1 MLRRFKCVLS
11 AALVAVLLFTLFPL
25 ASFAADPSIK
35 FSVTKYTLTP
45 EELEEIEPDKEEDV
59 GNYADLYPV
68 PLIVRVA
75 VGGSGKLVGA
85 DFYVSYEGDKL
96 QYSRTINYD
105 SIIDDTA
112 NMAVSDPQ
120 TDTGNRK
127 KINISFFFSEHYA
140 LKSQGESIIYLMF
153 YVKKNPNSA
162 NKKYFFYG
170 NMDFKLIP
178 ENVGYLDNNGNV
190 QIVGQGSN
198 FINVNVANNILTDTP
213 APVRSLEIKKK
224 PSTYAVNKAA
234 PNFVIPNGDLE
245 VGGIKADGTKVNRL
259 SRDDRGL
266 SSGAYSVNKISLTT
280 PGIRTVTITYKDNIS
295 GETITAKFNVNVVDT
310 AGKTVSS
317 LTVTPPTNLYN
328 TVGNPLD
335 TEGLKVVANY
345 TDKTTAT
352 ITNYTI
358 SGYNKD
364 KIGEQTITISL
375 SGKTATF
382 KVYVCPNRGD
392 IDNSG
397 KIDAGDARLVLRYA
411 AKLDR
416 PNEAVIKAMDCDKDG
431 KVNASDA
438 RKILRYVAK
447 LDKTF

>member
-1 MLRRFKCVLS
+1 
-11 AALVAVLLFTLFPL
+11 
-25 ASFAADPSIK
+25 
-35 FSVTKYTLTP
+35 
-45 EELEEIEPDKEEDV
+45 
-59 GNYADLYPV
+59 
-68 PLIVRVA
+68 
-75 VGGSGKLVGA
+75 
-85 DFYVSYEGDKL
+85 
-96 QYSRTINYD
+96 
-105 SIIDDTA
+105 
-112 NMAVSDPQ
+112 
-120 TDTGNRK
+120 
-127 KINISFFFSEHYA
+127 
-140 LKSQGESIIYLMF
+140 
-153 YVKKNPNSA
+153 
-162 NKKYFFYG
+162 
-170 NMDFKLIP
+170 
-178 ENVGYLDNNGNV
+178 
-190 QIVGQGSN
+190 
-198 FINVNVANNILTDTP
+198 
-213 APVRSLEIKKK
+213 
-224 PSTYAVNKAA
+224 
-234 PNFVIPNGDLE
+234 
-245 VGGIKADGTKVNRL
+245 
-259 SRDDRGL
+259 
-266 SSGAYSVNKISLTT
+266 
-280 PGIRTVTITYKDNIS
+280 
-295 GETITAKFNVNVVDT
+295 
-310 AGKTVSS
+310 
-317 LTVTPPTNLYN
+317 VTPPTNLYN

-411 AKLDR
+411 AKLDK

>member
-112 NMAVSDPQ
+112 NMAASDPQ

-153 YVKKNPNSA
+153 YVKRIRTPQTKSISSTEIWILSLSRR
-162 NKKYFFYG
+162 
-170 NMDFKLIP
+170 MWVILIIM
-178 ENVGYLDNNGNV
+178 VMYRLSVRV
-190 QIVGQGSN
+190 QIS
-198 FINVNVANNILTDTP
+198 
-213 APVRSLEIKKK
+213 
-224 PSTYAVNKAA
+224 
-234 PNFVIPNGDLE
+234 
-245 VGGIKADGTKVNRL
+245 
-259 SRDDRGL
+259 
-266 SSGAYSVNKISLTT
+266 
-280 PGIRTVTITYKDNIS
+280 
-295 GETITAKFNVNVVDT
+295 
-310 AGKTVSS
+310 
-317 LTVTPPTNLYN
+317 
-328 TVGNPLD
+328 
-335 TEGLKVVANY
+335 
-345 TDKTTAT
+345 
-352 ITNYTI
+352 
-358 SGYNKD
+358 
-364 KIGEQTITISL
+364 
-375 SGKTATF
+375 
-382 KVYVCPNRGD
+382 
-392 IDNSG
+392 
-397 KIDAGDARLVLRYA
+397 
-411 AKLDR
+411 
-416 PNEAVIKAMDCDKDG
+416 
-431 KVNASDA
+431 
-438 RKILRYVAK
+438 
-447 LDKTF
+447 